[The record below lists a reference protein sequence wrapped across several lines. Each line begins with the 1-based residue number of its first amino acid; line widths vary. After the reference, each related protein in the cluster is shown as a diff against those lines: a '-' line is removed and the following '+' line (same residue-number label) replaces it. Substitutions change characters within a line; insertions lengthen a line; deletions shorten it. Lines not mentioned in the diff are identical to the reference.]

1 MTNPGPTRRGFLK
14 QFGAAAAVLP
24 HSAAGLWQAGAS
36 GTIDLLIAGG
46 RVIDPAQKLAGERDV
61 AITGGRISQVAAN
74 IPRARAREVLDAR
87 GRIVTPGLID
97 MHVHVFDGVALA
109 SIDPDSIG
117 IRMGVTTLV
126 DAGSAGAQ
134 TFAGFRKHVIDRA
147 TTSVFALINISA
159 IGFVVSNES
168 YIDPKLID
176 SKAAIRVIEQN
187 RDRILGIKVRIDG
200 RDETATAD
208 LEIMRRGREASDA
221 TGVPIL
227 MHWARDPRL
236 VAMLK
241 AGDIITHPFNPP
253 RAGPD
258 VLGPD
263 GNVMAQYFS
272 LEERGI
278 FTDFA
283 HGGHLLW
290 ATAERA
296 AAQGWFPDIIS
307 TDLHRAHMA
316 PNGNV
321 VDLETT
327 MAKFLHLGMSL
338 EQVVAAVTANPA
350 RALKYPEKIG
360 TLEVGTVADVTVLD
374 VTKKDIELRD
384 STRDTR
390 TGRQTVTHVATV
402 KSGKV
407 FKSTG
412 S

>member
-1 MTNPGPTRRGFLK
+1 VF
-14 QFGAAAAVLP
+14 
-24 HSAAGLWQAGAS
+24 
-36 GTIDLLIAGG
+36 
-46 RVIDPAQKLAGERDV
+46 
-61 AITGGRISQVAAN
+61 
-74 IPRARAREVLDAR
+74 DAR

-97 MHVHVFDGVALA
+97 MHVHVYDGVAFA

-117 IRMGVTTLV
+117 VRMGVTTVV

-134 TFAGFRKHVIDRA
+134 TFAGFRKHIIDRA
-147 TTSVFALINISA
+147 TTSVFALVNISS

-176 SKAAIRVIEQN
+176 PKSAIRVIEEN

-200 RDETATAD
+200 RDETVTTD

-221 TGVPIL
+221 AGVPIL

-241 AGDIITHPFNPP
+241 AGDVITHPFNPP

-258 VLGPD
+258 LLGSD
-263 GNVMAQYFS
+263 GKVMAQY
-272 LEERGI
+272 LGLRDRGV

-290 ATAERA
+290 ATAEKA
-296 AAQGWFPDIIS
+296 AAQGWFPDVIS

-316 PNGNV
+316 PAGNV
-321 VDLETT
+321 IDLETT
-327 MAKFLHLGMSL
+327 MAKFLYLGMSL
-338 EQVVAAVTANPA
+338 DQVVASVTAIPG
-350 RALKYPEKIG
+350 RILKYPEKIG
-360 TLEVGTVADVTVLD
+360 TLAVGTVADVTVLE
-374 VTKKDIELRD
+374 VSNRQIELRD
-384 STRDTR
+384 STRDIR

-402 KSGKV
+402 KSGRLLKR
-407 FKSTG
+407 S